1 MNHLIKSYPNF
12 WWKST
17 NQHGVHSPFVYQLVC
32 WCFYD
37 KKEYDSYPILKKFRQ
52 EILSDQQEIQVK
64 DLGAGSQVFQ
74 NNQRKVSDIAKN
86 AGTTWKRSKFL
97 NRLTHYFQVKTAVEL
112 GTSVGLGAASIAC
125 KNPVE
130 LLSIEGC
137 PQTAAVAKSYFKKYN
152 LNNIQVQIGDFKEEI
167 PKIPFQKI
175 DMAFIDGHHSKEAT
189 LLYFESLL
197 PLIHN
202 ETLFIFDD
210 IYWSVGMQEAWEE
223 IKKHPQVKVTIDTFY
238 WGLVFFRK
246 EQVKEDFKIRL

>member
-1 MNHLIKSYPNF
+1 MNHLITSYPNF

-17 NQHGVHSPFVYQLVC
+17 NQHGVHSPFVYRLVC
-32 WCFYD
+32 LCFYD
-37 KKEYDSYPILKKFRQ
+37 KEDYNSYAILKKFRKEILNDPQ
-52 EILSDQQEIQVK
+52 EIKVR

-74 NNQRKVSDIAKN
+74 EDKRKVADIAKN

-97 NRLTHYFQVKTAVEL
+97 NRLTRYFQIKTAVEL
-112 GTSVGLGAASIAC
+112 GTSVGIGAASIAC
-125 KNPVE
+125 NNPVQ
-130 LLSIEGC
+130 LFSIEGC
-137 PQTAAVAKSYFKKYN
+137 PQTAAVAQSYFKKYN
-152 LNNIQVQIGDFKEEI
+152 LSNIQLHVGDFKEEI
-167 PKIPFQKI
+167 PKIPFQQI

-189 LLYFESLL
+189 LRYFEALL

-202 ETLFIFDD
+202 ETVFIFDD

-246 EQVKEDFKIRL
+246 EQVKENFKIRL